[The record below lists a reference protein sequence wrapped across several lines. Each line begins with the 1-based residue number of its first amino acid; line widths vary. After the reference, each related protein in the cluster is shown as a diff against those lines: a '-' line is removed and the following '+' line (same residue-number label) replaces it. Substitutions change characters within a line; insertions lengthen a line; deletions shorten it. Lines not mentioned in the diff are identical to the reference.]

1 MEFFL
6 DDTSLDGQGSDFDN
20 AIAVSRRKAGR
31 FDIKDDES

>member
-1 MEFFL
+1 MEFFF
-6 DDTSLDGQGSDFDN
+6 DDAALDGQGSDFDD